1 MTTEVHIE
9 MLFKNRMFSKASH
22 EMSESE
28 LRPYKS
34 RLSLYISVLIYIPST
49 MFTDIHNLQTST
61 GIPNAHHIICGCSL
75 FYRFATLSTQEPL
88 QRKSSTSSH
97 DPLKSR

>member
-61 GIPNAHHIICGCSL
+61 GIPNAPSHHLWMFTVLSFCYVKYPGAFAEEELHL
-75 FYRFATLSTQEPL
+75 FP
-88 QRKSSTSSH
+88 
-97 DPLKSR
+97 